1 MILLFEEKQKL
12 QIEHERA
19 GGGISFFCMILLAF
33 FVLSSKHIILYNEE
47 TLVLLSFIGFV
58 LFSYNMMSASVESSL
73 NERSQA
79 IATELQNFLN
89 LREELVQELIQEH
102 KKQLSMHTLIKNL
115 GQFSAQEISSMAAQ
129 REGALESLFVNQIHQ
144 KLKNLLSYG
153 PTGTLSTQLQTAISA
168 SFRGAVLEEFRRSKK
183 VLGPKL
189 IQDAVSALKT
199 SSVN

>member
-1 MILLFEEKQKL
+1 MMNYERMKKL
-12 QIEHERA
+12 ITAENL
-19 GGGISFFCMILLAF
+19 SFFGMILLAF
-33 FVLSSKHIILYNEE
+33 FVLSSKHIIIYNEE

-79 IATELQNFLN
+79 ILTELQNFLN

-115 GQFSAQEISSMAAQ
+115 GQFSYAEISSIAAQ
-129 REGALESLFVNQIHQ
+129 REGALQSLFVNQMHQ

-153 PTGTLSTQLQTAISA
+153 PTGTLSTKLQTTISA
-168 SFRGAVLEEFRRSKK
+168 SFRGAVLEEFSRSKK

-199 SSVN
+199 S